1 MECTDFQSE
10 GVTPP
15 VGVNGDALA
24 DSAVSFEPLMTDL
37 DIADALAVGKEW
49 VRSHAEDLPGFR
61 PLGMYYRFHRA
72 AFERWAGSE
81 RLLLPDEVAKLLKV
95 PCSWVYANAD
105 QIPGLLRLGRYVR
118 YRPAVLRVFL
128 RGSEACQ

>member
-15 VGVNGDALA
+15 LGVKDEASS

-37 DIADALAVGKEW
+37 DIAEALAVGKEW
-49 VRSHAEDLPGFR
+49 VRSHAEEIPGFR
-61 PLGMYYRFHRA
+61 SLGMYYRFHRA
-72 AFERWAGSE
+72 PFERWAGSE
-81 RLLLPDEVAKLLKV
+81 CLLLPDEVADLLKV
-95 PCSWVYANAD
+95 PRSWVYANAD
-105 QIPGLLRLGRYVR
+105 QIPGVLRLGRYLR
-118 YRPAVLRVFL
+118 FRPAVLRVFL